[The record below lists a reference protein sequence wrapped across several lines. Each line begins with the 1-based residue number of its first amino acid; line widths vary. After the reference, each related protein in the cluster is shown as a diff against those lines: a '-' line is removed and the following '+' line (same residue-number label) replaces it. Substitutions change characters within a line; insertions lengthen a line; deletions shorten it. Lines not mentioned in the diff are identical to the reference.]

1 MNVLYIPIV
10 AILMPLVLVPTTI
23 FMKHRHQRRKW
34 EHLERLKSI
43 EVQMPMPMRQALRG
57 AGGISAIGAGV
68 PVVSVFGALLTT
80 LIWEPIV
87 PDDAVAVPAIAWGC
101 AFLISAGAMLT
112 ALKLAAM
119 QHAAWKESELA
130 YRSGDDFKPAFDP
143 DAFDVVS
150 SRA

>member
-10 AILMPLVLVPTTI
+10 GILMPLVLVPTTL

-68 PVVSVFGALLTT
+68 PVVSVLGALLTT

-101 AFLISAGAMLT
+101 AFLISTGAMLT
-112 ALKLAAM
+112 SLKLAAM
-119 QHAAWKESELA
+119 QHAAWRESELTQ
-130 YRSGDDFKPAFDP
+130 RSDDFKPVFDP
-143 DAFDVVS
+143 DAFDVAS
-150 SRA
+150 SRV